1 MHGGKTSP
9 EVSKD
14 KKMASNIEV
23 VSSLVSL
30 VKSGNEISDTIL
42 QGLCFIGHQH
52 IETMEIC
59 NELMK
64 SPSLSSSDVEI
75 ILHYSTE
82 LYNNCRAAYQT
93 ACDNQW
99 NDRKRSLALPRYA
112 SCLLLHVT
120 SLNGLLNNQPSKQL
134 VGSAPDI
141 LRAYEHTSSNL
152 KECGYDEEY
161 KQCFSNAIG
170 IIDQMDPILNQ
181 INTGASFYTFKEAE
195 YDVLM
200 EWVASLIPSSPP
212 EQCIEILKRI
222 RDDCVKYLPDLKYTF
237 VSQV

>member
-99 NDRKRSLALPRYA
+99 NDRKRSLALLRYA

-181 INTGASFYTFKEAE
+181 IKIGRASCRERVFRA
-195 YDVLM
+195 V
-200 EWVASLIPSSPP
+200 
-212 EQCIEILKRI
+212 
-222 RDDCVKYLPDLKYTF
+222 
-237 VSQV
+237 